1 MTIQYGINSDSWQKI
16 INITV
21 AQFAVDKIVLF
32 GSRAKGNYR
41 DGSDID
47 LCLFGDLALTNIYQI
62 NNALDELML
71 PYKIDIIIYKNMTN
85 QALIEHIERV
95 GIVLYQRES

>member
-41 DGSDID
+41 DSSDID

-62 NNALDELML
+62 NNALDGLML
-71 PYKIDIIIYKNMTN
+71 PYKIDIIIYKNITN